1 MNPRTHLAIDGYVDA
16 IPAPGT
22 GWGTARF
29 DLIHSPADADRIAP
43 DAPDTVYTCTTG
55 DPRIADVLLREIQPG
70 DLVRVTGTLVQPDDP
85 EAPAHV
91 TVDGLE
97 VLKAAPAAVLYDLVL
112 ERFGNYVV
120 VFDADR
126 DQVPVFTASG
136 RWVGEAANPDAISDL
151 IDAYEEGDLR

>member
-1 MNPRTHLAIDGYVDA
+1 MNPPTRLAIDGYVDA

-29 DLIHSPADADRIAP
+29 DLIHSPADADLIAP

-70 DLVRVTGTLVQPDDP
+70 DLLRVTGTVVQPDGPD
-85 EAPAHV
+85 ARARF

-97 VLKAAPAAVLYDLVL
+97 VLEAALLPVLYDLVL
-112 ERFGNYVV
+112 ERWGNYVA

-126 DQVPVFTASG
+126 AEVPVFTASG
-136 RWVGEAANPDAISDL
+136 RWIGEAASPDAIDDL
-151 IDAYEEGDLR
+151 IDDFENGTKR

>member
-1 MNPRTHLAIDGYVDA
+1 MNPQTHLAIDGYVDA

-22 GWGTARF
+22 GSGTARF

-43 DAPDTVYTCTTG
+43 DAPDTVYACTTG

-70 DLVRVTGTLVQPDDP
+70 DLLRVTGTLVQPDDP
-85 EAPAHV
+85 QAPAHF

-97 VLKAAPAAVLYDLVL
+97 VLEAAPASVLFDLVL

-136 RWVGEAANPDAISDL
+136 RWVGEAANADAIGDL

>member
-1 MNPRTHLAIDGYVDA
+1 M
-16 IPAPGT
+16 
-22 GWGTARF
+22 
-29 DLIHSPADADRIAP
+29 
-43 DAPDTVYTCTTG
+43 
-55 DPRIADVLLREIQPG
+55 
-70 DLVRVTGTLVQPDDP
+70 RVTGTLVQPDDP
-85 EAPAHV
+85 ETSAHV

-97 VLKAAPAAVLYDLVL
+97 VFEAAPAAVLYDLVL

-136 RWVGEAANPDAISDL
+136 RWVGEAATADAIGDL